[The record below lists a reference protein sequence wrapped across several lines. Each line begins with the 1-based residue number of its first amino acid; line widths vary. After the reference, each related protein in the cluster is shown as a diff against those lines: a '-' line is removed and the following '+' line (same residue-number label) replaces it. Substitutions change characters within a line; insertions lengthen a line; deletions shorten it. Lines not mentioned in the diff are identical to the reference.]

1 MTILA
6 ALAVTVV
13 DMSFQ
18 IEAMVQGKAAA
29 PVA

>member
-6 ALAVTVV
+6 ALAVV

-29 PVA
+29 LVA

>member
-6 ALAVTVV
+6 ALAVV

-29 PVA
+29 PVV

>member
-6 ALAVTVV
+6 ALAVV

-18 IEAMVQGKAAA
+18 IEAMVQGKVLEA
-29 PVA
+29 PVG

>member
-6 ALAVTVV
+6 ALAVV

>member
-6 ALAVTVV
+6 ALAVV

-18 IEAMVQGKAAA
+18 IEAMVQGKAVA
-29 PVA
+29 PVV